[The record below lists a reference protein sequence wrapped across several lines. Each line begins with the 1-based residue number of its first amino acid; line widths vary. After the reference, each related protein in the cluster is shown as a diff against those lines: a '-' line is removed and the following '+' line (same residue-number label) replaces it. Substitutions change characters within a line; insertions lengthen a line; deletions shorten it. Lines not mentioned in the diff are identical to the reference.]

1 MSKGEK
7 VDEDG
12 TPKSYWRMKLMI
24 SSVSVVVALL
34 VLISRVPRF
43 LLEFEEWSGISVHE
57 YFGMEAPVR
66 DPPPV
71 AADASPSADANP
83 GPTVAPPAP
92 RPSSDPTPSATSAPP
107 PKPAPKPTPN
117 RDKTFTVAFK
127 VQGKTHTYWYG
138 PEDADRSKRAR
149 TKLVAN
155 GLWSEFRSQAMMY
168 DAPFD
173 SETRLLVTQ
182 AMDANQD
189 LHLTLD
195 ELTVGRRA
203 GLLGLLGG

>member
-1 MSKGEK
+1 MAWNCVNMYGCALPAVCSG
-7 VDEDG
+7 G
-12 TPKSYWRMKLMI
+12 IHCTPIASGDDAYETR
-24 SSVSVVVALL
+24 SCSVAPAAAAAASVTV
-34 VLISRVPRF
+34 
-43 LLEFEEWSGISVHE
+43 SGAPSASV
-57 YFGMEAPVR
+57 
-66 DPPPV
+66 
-71 AADASPSADANP
+71 ASPSANAP
-83 GPTVAPPAP
+83 ASPTDVTPPV
-92 RPSSDPTPSATSAPP
+92 PSSDPTPSATTTPP

-117 RDKTFTVAFK
+117 RDRTFTVAFK

-155 GLWSEFRSQAMMY
+155 GLWSEFRTQAMMY

-173 SETRLLVTQ
+173 PETRLLVAQ
-182 AMDANQD
+182 SMDANQD